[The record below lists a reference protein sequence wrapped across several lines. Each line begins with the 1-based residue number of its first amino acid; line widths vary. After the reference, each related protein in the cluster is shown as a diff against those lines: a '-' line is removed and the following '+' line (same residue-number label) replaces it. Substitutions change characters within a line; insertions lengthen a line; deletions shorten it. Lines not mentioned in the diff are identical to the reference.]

1 MPFENDISKFDPKI
15 LKLSLKRIL
24 EDQSDYT
31 IKYKKK
37 VTVGDS
43 IEERLTVKECDLLDL
58 LTILSHNG
66 YKIISVKEEIKAN
79 KPKKVNSRT

>member
-1 MPFENDISKFDPKI
+1 MPFENDMSKFDPKI
-15 LKLSLKRIL
+15 LKLSLNRIFGA
-24 EDQSDYT
+24 QSDYT

-37 VTVGDS
+37 VKVGDS

-58 LTILSHNG
+58 LTILSNNG
-66 YKIISVKEEIKAN
+66 YKIISVKEEVKVN